1 MGNPLPLP
9 PQLLLL
15 LAAEYF
21 AICFMR
27 MRTDV
32 YRGLGPNLATSPQI
46 DGAESQFWPWPEGQ
60 PGSQPDPDPV
70 HCVCLWCNLM
80 ESRLPF
86 SR

>member
-15 LAAEYF
+15 LADEYF

-46 DGAESQFWPWPEGQ
+46 DGAESQFWPWPEGAS
-60 PGSQPDPDPV
+60 PAVSQIQTQCIV
-70 HCVCLWCNLM
+70 CVYGVT
-80 ESRLPF
+80 
-86 SR
+86 